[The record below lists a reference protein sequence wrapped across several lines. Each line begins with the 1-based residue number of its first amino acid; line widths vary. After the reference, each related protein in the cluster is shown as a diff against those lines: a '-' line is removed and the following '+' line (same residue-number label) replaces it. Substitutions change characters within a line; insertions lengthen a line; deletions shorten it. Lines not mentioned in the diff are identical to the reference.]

1 MLIMAGGTG
10 GHVYPAL
17 AVAEVLR
24 SRGVQVVWVGTRK
37 GFESK
42 VVPAAGFEI
51 DWIEVSG
58 LRGKGLMRKLAMPI
72 ILLRACFQ
80 TARVILRRKPNALLG
95 MGGFVAG
102 PGGVMGWLL
111 RCPLVI
117 HEANALAGLTNR
129 ILSPIARRVLTGF
142 PDVARLEKRARWV
155 GNPVRREIAELPP
168 PADRYAARRNGLRLL
183 IFGGSQGAR
192 IFNEALPG
200 FIANRRSPA
209 PLQIRHQCGRDNRQ
223 SVEDAYHAH
232 SVPATV
238 EEFIDDMAAAY
249 RWADLVIC
257 RSGAMTVA
265 EICAAG
271 VAAVLVPFPFAVG
284 DHQTANASFLAK
296 RNAAFLLSQD
306 ALSAAALD
314 AIFELDRTSLC
325 EVATNARQLS
335 RPDATTTVV
344 DECVGVMGA

>member
-24 SRGVQVVWVGTRK
+24 SRGVDVVWVGTRK

-58 LRGKGLMRKLAMPI
+58 LRGKGWMRKLAMPV

-102 PGGVMGWLL
+102 PGGFMGWLL

-117 HEANALAGLTNR
+117 HEANAIAGLTNR
-129 ILSPIARRVLTGF
+129 VLSPLARRVLTGF
-142 PDVARLEKRARWV
+142 PDVAQLGERARWV

-168 PADRYAARRNGLRLL
+168 PDERYASRDDGLRLL

-192 IFNEALPG
+192 IFNQELPAL
-200 FIANRRSPA
+200 IADRRSTT
-209 PLQIRHQCGRDNRQ
+209 PLQIRHQCGRGNKQ
-223 SVEDAYHAH
+223 NVADAYGAV

-284 DHQTANASFLAK
+284 DHQSANASFLSE
-296 RNAAFLLSQD
+296 RNAAFLVSQD
-306 ALSAAALD
+306 ALSRATLD
-314 AIFELDRTSLC
+314 TIFELDRTLLC
-325 EVATNARQLS
+325 EVASNARQLS
-335 RPDATTTVV
+335 RPDATNTVA
-344 DECVGVMGA
+344 DECTGVMGA